1 MVIIENMNPTLSTQL
16 GQRLTTLNQTIVT
29 AESCTG
35 GLVAHLITNIAGS
48 SAYFLGGI
56 VAYANEVKMGQ
67 LGVREATL
75 IEHGAVS
82 EATALEMC
90 AGAAQRLEADYAI
103 SISGIAGPGG
113 GTPEKPV
120 GFVCFG
126 LHTPHGNFSTFQNF
140 TGDRVS
146 IKAQA
151 ADFALQYTLTHIGGQ

>member
-1 MVIIENMNPTLSTQL
+1 MTSNLSTQL
-16 GQRLTTLNQTIVT
+16 GQRLTATNQTIAT

-35 GLVAHLITNIAGS
+35 GLVAHHITNVAGS

-56 VAYANEVKMGQ
+56 IAYANEVKMGQ

-82 EATALEMC
+82 EATVLEMC
-90 AGAAQRLEADYAI
+90 AGAARRLGADYAI
-103 SISGIAGPGG
+103 AISGIAGPGG

-126 LHTPHGNFSTFQNF
+126 LHMPHRDFSTFQNF